1 MRTIHR
7 RSLWILGIVVLV
19 LVVARLVLPYAVLH
33 YLNNRM
39 ARMGGYSGHIADIDI
54 HLWRGAYTI
63 DRLVI
68 NKTGGALPVPL
79 FNAVRT
85 DISLKWR
92 ALSRGAL
99 RGKVDFFQPQI
110 NFVDGQ
116 GKGDSQ
122 TGKGVDW
129 REQVKALAPI
139 RLDELNVTDGVVTF
153 HNFVSS
159 PRVDLKMTQVN
170 GQVTNLTNIE
180 KVAGKRVAT
189 LHATARVLGDAP
201 LETTAQFDPLER
213 LGDFQYTIS
222 VRQIRLV
229 EANDLARAY
238 TGLDFAAGNGDF
250 VMELQAH
257 NGQLEGYAKPL
268 FHDLKIFSWKKDVEE
283 NKEGPVKLAY
293 RAVAQGVTWVFSNH
307 AKDQFA
313 TRVPIS
319 GRIDDKNLG
328 AGEAIIGVLRNA
340 FVQAYTPNLEN
351 LTARPKDDK

>member
-1 MRTIHR
+1 MKTIHR
-7 RSLWILGIVVLV
+7 RSIWILGIVVLL
-19 LVVARLVLPYAVLH
+19 LVVARLALPYAVLH

-39 ARMGGYSGHIADIDI
+39 ARMGGYSGHITDIDI

-63 DRLVI
+63 DRLAI
-68 NKTGGALPVPL
+68 NKTGGKLPVPL
-79 FNAVRT
+79 FSAERT

-122 TGKGVDW
+122 TGRGVDW

-139 RLDELNVTDGVVTF
+139 RLDEVNVSDGVVTF

-159 PRVDLKMTQVN
+159 PEVDLKMTQVN
-170 GQVTNLTNIE
+170 GQLTNLTNIQ

-189 LHATARVLGDAP
+189 LHATANILGDAP
-201 LETTAQFDPLER
+201 LETTAQFDPLTR
-213 LGDFQYTIS
+213 LGDFQYAIT
-222 VRQIRLV
+222 VRQIKLV

-257 NGQLEGYAKPL
+257 NGQLDGYAKPL

-293 RAVAQGVTWVFSNH
+293 RAVAQGVTWIFENH

-319 GRIDDKNLG
+319 GRIDDKNLDTG
-328 AGEAIIGVLRNA
+328 QAIIGVLRNA
-340 FVQAYTPNLEN
+340 FVQAYTPNLEH
-351 LTARPKDDK
+351 LTARPKDEK